1 MIANIFIFEDN
12 KYTNF
17 LPLAYL
23 RPVYDLI
30 CGAATLLAKI
40 VRNFPEA
47 TIALHSRDYLK
58 NVVKQSHAGIGVNN
72 VNVAIGC
79 LLVNG
84 RLLAPRNLEKVLNLD
99 DRDRIFI
106 NDEDEVVAM
115 YLTPKNL
122 YLLKDMVDD
131 IFTSKA
137 LLSTFRNK
145 TEVTHVPLTLIEYPW
160 QLLDNSAKEIEEDFT
175 ASVSTGIIKGEIHA
189 QVNILEEHRIYVGKQ
204 SRIYP
209 GVTLNAEN
217 GPIYIGDNCE
227 IKPNVYLEGPIFIGN
242 NSVIESNS
250 AFSNVSLGPKSQVQ
264 GKLKNSIL
272 HGYSLLD
279 NVNLGSSYLADSVD
293 IGHNTVTNTFVSP
306 FSAQPDIY
314 IDNYEVKTNETQLG
328 LFCADFAKIGGNIII
343 NHGTVMGLASYFEL
357 GHETMPKY
365 IPSFL
370 KQVTATKFDEL
381 SLNKSMEYIEYFLGR
396 RGIELTK
403 VEKDVIE
410 HVFSKYTAERKA
422 SKVIY

>member
-17 LPLAYL
+17 LPLSYL

-30 CGAATLLAKI
+30 SGASTLLAKI

-47 TIALHSRDYLK
+47 TIALHCRDYLK
-58 NVVKQSHAGIGVNN
+58 NLVKQSHAGIGVNN

-84 RLLAPRNLEKVLNLD
+84 RLLAPRNLEKVLTLD

-122 YLLKDMVDD
+122 YTLKNMVED
-131 IFTSKA
+131 IFTSKE

-145 TEVTHVPLTLIEYPW
+145 SEVTHVPLTLIEYPW
-160 QLLDNSAKEIEEDFT
+160 QLVANSARELEEDFL
-175 ASVSTGIIKGEIHA
+175 ASVPTGIIKGDIHA
-189 QVNILEEHRIYVGKQ
+189 QVYILEEHRIYVGKK

-209 GVTLNAEN
+209 GVTLNAEK

-227 IKPNVYLEGPIFIGN
+227 IKPNVYLEGPVFIGN
-242 NSVIESNS
+242 NSLIESNS
-250 AFSNVSLGPKSQVQ
+250 YFSNVSLGPKSVAQ
-264 GKLKNSIL
+264 GTIKSSVM
-272 HGYSLLD
+272 HGYSVLD
-279 NVNLGSSYLADSVD
+279 NVSLTHCYFADGVD
-293 IGHNTVTNTFVSP
+293 VGHNTVNNSFISP

-314 IDNYEVKTNETQLG
+314 IDNYEVKTNEKNLG
-328 LFCADFAKIGGNIII
+328 LFCADFCKIGANISI
-343 NHGTVMGLASYFEL
+343 NHGTVMGISSYFEV
-357 GHETMPKY
+357 GHDVMPKY

-370 KQVTATKFDEL
+370 KQVTQTKFDEITL
-381 SLNKSMEYIEYFLGR
+381 AKGMEMIKYFLGLK
-396 RGIELTK
+396 GIELTK
-403 VEKDVIE
+403 VEQDIIE
-410 HVFSKYTAERKA
+410 YVFSKFSSDRKV
-422 SKVIY
+422 SKIIY